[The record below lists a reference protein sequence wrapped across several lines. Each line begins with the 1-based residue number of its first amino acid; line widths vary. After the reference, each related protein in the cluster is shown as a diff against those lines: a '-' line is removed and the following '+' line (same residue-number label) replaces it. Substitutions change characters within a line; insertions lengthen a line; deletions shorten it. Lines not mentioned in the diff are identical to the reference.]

1 MIFNRWGET
10 IFVSDELDFEWD
22 GTYNNVMVQDGTYSW
37 KITYTAN
44 FGLEETITGHVNVI
58 R

>member
-37 KITYTAN
+37 KITYTTN

>member
-37 KITYTAN
+37 KITYITN
-44 FGLEETITGHVNVI
+44 FGLEEMITGHVNLI